1 MRIGI
6 VGGGPSGL
14 YFAAL
19 MKRLDPRNEITLLER
34 NPADATFG
42 WGVVFSEE
50 TLGAFRDADF
60 ETYTEITDTFA
71 RWGAI
76 DVRYRGDTVRS
87 RGHVFSAIAR
97 KRLLRILQ
105 QRCSELGVELVFEH
119 EFEGLSELDRFDL
132 VVGADGVRSTIRR
145 ELAPALRPS
154 EDVHTTRFIWF
165 GTNLVFDAFTFIFRE
180 NEHGLFQVHGYP
192 FDAET
197 STFIVECPEETWR
210 RAGLG
215 AATEAESIAYC
226 EALFAEELAGHR
238 LMSNRSAWINFVTL
252 RCESWHQGNVV
263 LMGDAAHTAHFT
275 IGSGTKLAMEDAIA
289 LAEAFQR
296 HPDMEKALLEYEM
309 ERQPVVERF
318 QDAARESA
326 TYFENVR
333 RYAAFD
339 PLQFS
344 FNLLTRSGRI
354 THLEL
359 EKRDPSF
366 VRRVDGR
373 FAAAAAGEAAGDRLV
388 APPPLFA
395 PLRLRRVNVT
405 NRVTLSPVAQDDAV
419 DGVPGTGHAERLVG
433 AAEAGAGLVLTGF
446 VAVSAQGRITPGT
459 AGAYDDAHLDA
470 WSGIVER
477 IHARADARVGLQLGH
492 GGARAATR
500 PRREGVDRPLADGG
514 WPLIAAS
521 ETRYTK
527 LAQTANALDP
537 EGMAAVVSEFVAA
550 AQRAAAAGFDLL
562 EINMAQGYLLG
573 GFLSPLTN
581 RRSDPYGGSPEDRAR
596 FPLEV
601 FEAVRSGWPDDR
613 PLAVALLAAD
623 WSRAGF
629 DVDDAVAVAASLR
642 DRGCDLIRPLA
653 GQTTIRDAPVYGR
666 FFLVPFSDRIR
677 NEAGVP
683 TLVGGNITT
692 NDEINTILAAGRAD
706 LCLLDPRS

>member
-1 MRIGI
+1 VRIGI
-6 VGGGPSGL
+6 IGGGPSGL

-19 MKRLDPRNEITLLER
+19 MKRSDPGHEITLLER

-76 DVRYRGDTVRS
+76 DVRYRGDAVRS

-97 KRLLRILQ
+97 KRLLHILQ
-105 QRCSELGVELVFEH
+105 QRCSSLGVELVFEH
-119 EFEGLSELDRFDL
+119 EFGGLSELDAFDL

-145 ELAPALRPS
+145 ELASAFLPS
-154 EDVHTTRFIWF
+154 EDVHSTRFIWF
-165 GTNLVFDAFTFIFRE
+165 GTDLVFDAFTFIFRE

-210 RAGLG
+210 RAGLD
-215 AATEAESIAYC
+215 AATEGETIAYC
-226 EALFAEELAGHR
+226 EALFSEELAGHH
-238 LMSNRSAWINFVTL
+238 LLSNRSTWINFVTL
-252 RCESWHQGNVV
+252 RCESWHADNVV

-373 FAAAAAGEAAGDRLV
+373 FASATADAAARDRLV

-395 PLRLRRVNVT
+395 PLRLGGVSVT

-419 DGVPGTGHAERLVG
+419 DGVPGTGHAERLVA
-433 AAEAGAGLVLTGF
+433 AAEAGAGLVLTDF

-459 AGAYDDAHLDA
+459 AGAYADAHADA
-470 WSGIVER
+470 WSDIVAR
-477 IHARADARVGLQLGH
+477 IHTGSEARAGLQIGH
-492 GGARAATR
+492 AGARAATR

-521 ETRYTK
+521 ESRYTK
-527 LAQTANALDP
+527 LAQTTAAVDGERLP
-537 EGMAAVVSEFVAA
+537 AVVSEFVAA
-550 AQRAAAAGFDLL
+550 ARRAAASGFDLL

-581 RRSDPYGGSPEDRAR
+581 RRTDRYGGSPEGRAT

-601 FEAVRSGWPDDR
+601 FDAVRSAWPDDR
-613 PLAVALLAAD
+613 PLAVALLASD
-623 WSRAGF
+623 WARGGF
-629 DVDDAVAVAASLR
+629 DVDDAVAVARMLR
-642 DRGCDLIRPLA
+642 DRGCNLIRPLA
-653 GQTTIRDAPVYGR
+653 GATTIRDAPVYGR

-677 NEAGVP
+677 NEAGLP
-683 TLVGGNITT
+683 TLVGGNLTT
-692 NDEINTILAAGRAD
+692 NDEINTILAGGRAD
-706 LCLLDPRS
+706 LCLIDPRS